1 MAFIHFYMPPGTWSS
16 PLWVPPEFL
25 LDNLVNAGQKLAPA
39 VLSLAF
45 VSVVLMEA

>member
-1 MAFIHFYMPPGTWSS
+1 MAFIHFSMPSGPWSS